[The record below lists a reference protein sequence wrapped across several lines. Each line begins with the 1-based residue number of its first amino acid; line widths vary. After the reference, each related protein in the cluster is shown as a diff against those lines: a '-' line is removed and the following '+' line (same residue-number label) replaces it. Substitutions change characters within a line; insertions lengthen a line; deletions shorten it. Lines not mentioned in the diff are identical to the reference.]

1 MNNIL
6 ELRIKRRPAKR
17 VSLVT
22 MVSASLAVQWWDQW
36 QLRVLVLGSL
46 CIQYL
51 LFVAAAF
58 RKYCTRAWFRSLIWL
73 AYLGSDAIT
82 VYALA
87 ILFSLHKKVEWATAH
102 PGSIGLDVLWSAI
115 LLLHLG
121 GRDDI
126 VAYSLEDNQLWKRHL
141 LTAVSQVSERAFFF
155 FAQRL
160 ISSRA
165 IHDLS
170 FWFYHQVLYH
180 SKRSIIT
187 RPRNNF
193 STAGQNPFVGVLRNR
208 P

>member
-1 MNNIL
+1 
-6 ELRIKRRPAKR
+6 
-17 VSLVT
+17 

-155 FAQRL
+155 FAQSITSSFLGHQTCSPPCHGLSRRL
-160 ISSRA
+160 PRTHRQGSARSLRPPWISALASA
-165 IHDLS
+165 S
-170 FWFYHQVLYH
+170 AVE
-180 SKRSIIT
+180 KRC
-187 RPRNNF
+187 
-193 STAGQNPFVGVLRNR
+193 GVEK
-208 P
+208 